1 MHGKLCFALPHS
13 SAFPDPL
20 RHALGLNQNGQGD
33 LGVEGGRERGEKREV
48 RRRGMRREKE
58 SGGSRRRR

>member
-20 RHALGLNQNGQGD
+20 RHALGLNQNGHGH
-33 LGVEGGRERGEKREV
+33 LGVEGGRESGEEGEV
-48 RRRGMRREKE
+48 RRRGRRGK
-58 SGGSRRRR
+58 RT